1 MGLGWRS
8 APVAL
13 RALPFVLGSLLLAS
27 CSHVGERDADGAMVS
42 LDRPDSSVAVYPPR
56 SIGTRDRPNARA
68 EWFYGQRAYP
78 QAKVPDGARAKAL
91 RQASKIPEVAKR
103 AIGADAKAS
112 ADSLWTA
119 VGPLGF
125 TSNVAPS
132 WGQMSGRVR
141 SMAIDPTNAD
151 RLLLGVST
159 GGVWLSNDAGVNW
172 TPLTDDQPSLA
183 IGAVAFAPSDPQII
197 YAGTGEGNGSYY
209 SVGILKSTDGGASWN
224 VLGADVFNR
233 AAISGLLV
241 DPTNPDV
248 VVLCATQGSLGSRG
262 GSLVENS
269 IGGIYRSTDGGQTY
283 TVTANNFCRGLY
295 AVPDSFN
302 VMYHSATGVGA
313 ANGLYRSD
321 DAGQSWTLVSGAVNG
336 EDVQRLAIGLSRDG
350 SRIYIGGQ
358 KGGDVVIQRSSDGG
372 QSWTDPT
379 LTPVPDGNESAPGNP
394 LTYCESQCDYDNV
407 IAVNPFNPD
416 DVYFGGI
423 GLYRSTDGG
432 ASFSRVGENNEPAA
446 PGPGPLH
453 VDHHALVYHPTV
465 QGLLFNGND
474 GGIYR
479 TTDGGA
485 NWNSLSGTLG
495 TLQHYHIS
503 LHPTDPN
510 IMFTG
515 NQDNGTTRRTT
526 SSTWLEVAGGDGAFS
541 AVDASNP
548 QVVFASTTNLNILK
562 STNGGDSFA
571 PAGFEREQGEPADF
585 IAPFVIDPSNSQ
597 VLYAGTNRLWR
608 TNDSAANWAPVS
620 PPLVGAE
627 GATLSYIA
635 VAPSDASVVY
645 TVASDGSV
653 GRLSAAGG
661 AIVSAAPLPGRYA
674 TGVAVGPTD
683 ANTVYVT
690 YSGFNSATPDTP
702 GHVFRSTDGGASWT
716 NVSDNLADAPANA
729 VAIRPDQPNE
739 IYVGTDVGV
748 FVSFNGGGGW
758 QRMGNG
764 IPNAIIGSLA
774 VNGTTGILAAATY
787 GRSVYTTQLGAAAPG
802 GTTNYSY
809 TYWNPNEAGWG
820 FNAQHQG
827 NLLYGTWYSYD
838 PETGAP
844 MFLTVEAN
852 QTSEGNFAGP
862 VYRVAGTP
870 FEQINNAPAFTAV
883 NQVGTAQL
891 AFGGNGALSLSYSL
905 FGVEQTRQLER
916 FTFVATPPTCTGTT
930 ASRTGASN
938 YSDLWWNA
946 AEPGWGLT
954 LAHQG
959 NTIFV
964 LWYTYGEGG
973 VDQWF
978 SGSALTLQEDG
989 SFAGAL
995 QRPNSGTP
1003 LPQINGPATSFPV
1016 PEVGQAS
1023 LRFSDGETGSFSYQI
1038 GEVSQTKPIQR
1049 FVVVAADQPK
1059 PVCQ

>member
-1 MGLGWRS
+1 MHLGF

-13 RALPFVLGSLLLAS
+13 RALPFVLSGLMLGS
-27 CSHVGERDADGAMVS
+27 CSHVSERATDAQLVS
-42 LDRPDSSVAVYPPR
+42 PNQENSVAVWPKR

-78 QAKVPDGARAKAL
+78 QAKIPEGARQKAL
-91 RQASKIPEVAKR
+91 LQASKIPEVAKR
-103 AIGADAKAS
+103 ETDGSKAS
-112 ADSLWTA
+112 ANSLWTP

-125 TSNVAPS
+125 NSLIAPS

-141 SMAIDPTNAD
+141 SIAIDPTNAD

-159 GGVWLSNDAGVNW
+159 GGVWLSNDGGGNW
-172 TPLTDDQPSLA
+172 TPLTDNQPSLV
-183 IGAVAFAPSDPQII
+183 IGAVAFAPSNPQII

-224 VLGADVFNR
+224 VLGATDFNR
-233 AAISGLLV
+233 AAIAGLLV

-248 VVLCATQGSLGSRG
+248 VVLCATKGSLGSRG
-262 GSLVENS
+262 GALAEDS
-269 IGGIYRSTDGGQTY
+269 IGGIYRSTDGGQSY
-283 TVTANNFCRGLY
+283 TLTANNFCRGLHS
-295 AVPDSFN
+295 VPDDFN

-313 ANGLYRSD
+313 QNGLYRSE
-321 DAGQSWTLVSGAVNG
+321 DAGQSWSLVSGAVNG

-358 KGGDVVIQRSSDGG
+358 KGEDIVIQRSADGG
-372 QSWTDPT
+372 QSWSDPL
-379 LTPVPDGNESAPGNP
+379 LTPLPDSNESAPGNP

-416 DVYFGGI
+416 DVFFGGV
-423 GLYRSTDGG
+423 GLFRSTDGG
-432 ASFSRVGENNEPAA
+432 ATFDRVGENNEPPA
-446 PGPGPLH
+446 PGQNGPLH
-453 VDHHALVYHPTV
+453 VDHHALVYHPTI

-485 NWNSLSGTLG
+485 NWTSLSGTIA

-515 NQDNGTTRRTT
+515 NQDNGTTRR
-526 SSTWLEVAGGDGAFS
+526 SNSNTWTEVAGGDGAFS
-541 AVDASNP
+541 AVDFTNP
-548 QVVFASTTNLNILK
+548 QIVFASTTELNILK
-562 STNGGDSFA
+562 STNGGASFSS
-571 PAGFEREQGEPADF
+571 AGFEREQGEPADF
-585 IAPFVIDPSNSQ
+585 IAPFVMDPVNSQ

-608 TNDSAANWAPVS
+608 TTDSAASWAPIS
-620 PPLVGAE
+620 DQLTSNE

-635 VAPSDASVVY
+635 VAPSDTSIVY
-645 TVASDGSV
+645 TVASDGTV
-653 GRLSAAGG
+653 GRYTPAGG
-661 AIVSAAPLPGRYA
+661 NIVSAAPLPGRYA
-674 TGVAVGPTD
+674 TGVAVSPTD
-683 ANTVYVT
+683 ANTVFVS

-716 NVSDNLADAPANA
+716 NVSDNLPDAPANA

-748 FVSFNGGGGW
+748 FISFSGGGSW
-758 QRMGNG
+758 ERMGNG
-764 IPNAIIGSLA
+764 IPNAVIGSLA

-809 TYWNPNEAGWG
+809 TYWNPSEPGWG

-838 PETGAP
+838 PNTGAP

-862 VYRVAGTP
+862 VYRVSGTP
-870 FEQINNAPAFTAV
+870 FELINNAPAFTAV
-883 NQVGTAQL
+883 NEVGSAQL
-891 AFGGNGALSLSYSL
+891 VFDGNGALSLSYSL
-905 FGVEQTRQLER
+905 FGVQQNKQLER
-916 FTFVATPPTCTGTT
+916 FTFAANPPTCTGTT
-930 ASRTGASN
+930 ASRAGASN

-959 NTIFV
+959 NTVFV
-964 LWYTYGEGG
+964 LWYTYGAGG

-1003 LPQINGPATSFPV
+1003 LPQINGPATTFPV
-1016 PEVGQAS
+1016 PQVGLAI
-1023 LRFSDGETGSFSYQI
+1023 LEFSNGETGTFSYQV
-1038 GEVSQTKPIQR
+1038 GDVTQMKPIQR
-1049 FVVVAADQPK
+1049 FVVVGADQPK
-1059 PVCQ
+1059 PLCVQ